1 MKFVCGYQFVL
12 IFAIGD
18 GRPLDKVQYRQ
29 SINIQKLVAM
39 IRIYCKNN
47 GVTKEFES
55 GLTLKEIYDG
65 MELDMPH
72 GVIAAKVNNVTEGLA
87 KRIYR
92 HKDVEFLD
100 ITSNDGMRMY
110 VRSLLF
116 IFMKAMNEMFPGE
129 TVRFENAISK
139 GYYCRMDRPLT
150 EDELVAVRERMLN
163 IVACDIPFERVECH
177 TAEAIEVF
185 ARIGRMDKVCLLET
199 YDRLYTSYYKLDGY
213 IDSYYNGLVPS
224 TGYIKL
230 FEIENYDDGVLLRVP
245 KRNSPTE
252 LEDKVPQ
259 EKLHGL
265 FEERL
270 QWHQKMQVETIGDFN
285 KGVRAGFGVDLVNV
299 SEVLQERRLSQIA
312 DMIHERGSRVVLI
325 AGPSSSGKTTFS
337 KRLSIQLLACGLKPY
352 AISLD
357 DYFVN
362 RTLTPRKPDGD
373 YDFESIY
380 SIDLPYFNESLTRML
395 AGEDVEL
402 PTYNFKKGER
412 EFNGNHLKLTPQ
424 MVLVIE
430 GTHAL
435 NPMLTSQV
443 ADSDKFRIYVSALTS
458 IKLDYHNY
466 ISTSDN
472 RLLRRII
479 RDAKYRGYPAQ
490 ETIMRWPDV
499 RKGEEEWI
507 FPYQENA
514 DVMFNSS
521 LFYELAVFKAQA
533 EPMLRAVPENV
544 PEYSE
549 AQRLLRFLDYIVPL
563 QDTEMPPTSLAREF
577 LGGSSFKY

>member
-1 MKFVCGYQFVL
+1 MG
-12 IFAIGD
+12 I
-18 GRPLDKVQYRQ
+18 VQALLHYNK
-29 SINIQKLVAM
+29 IMAM

-47 GVTKEFES
+47 GITKEFES

-65 MELDMPH
+65 LGLDMPY
-72 GVIAAKVNNVTEGLA
+72 GVVAAKVNNVTEGLA
-87 KRIYR
+87 MRIYR

-100 ITSNDGMRMY
+100 ITTSDGMRMY
-110 VRSLLF
+110 VRSLTF
-116 IFMKAMNEMFPGE
+116 IFMKAMNEIFPGE

-139 GYYCRMDRPLT
+139 GYYCRMDRPLAD
-150 EDELVAVRERMLN
+150 DEVDAVRERMLK
-163 IVACDIPFERVECH
+163 IVECDIQFKRIECH
-177 TAEAIEVF
+177 TADAIEVF
-185 ARIGRMDKVCLLET
+185 TRIGRKDKVRLLET
-199 YDRLYTSYYKLDGY
+199 YDHLYTSYYELDGY

-224 TGYIKL
+224 SGYVKL
-230 FEIENYDDGVLLRVP
+230 FGIEKYDDGVLLRVP
-245 KRNSPTE
+245 SKKNPLV
-252 LEDKVPQ
+252 LEDKVQ
-259 EKLHGL
+259 QDKLHAL

-270 QWHQKMQVETIGDFN
+270 QWHCKMGVETIGDFN
-285 KGVRAGFGVDLVNV
+285 KGVRAGHGVDLLNV
-299 SEVLQERRLSQIA
+299 SEALQERRLSQIA
-312 DMIHERGSRVVLI
+312 DMVRERGARVVLI

-337 KRLSIQLLACGLKPY
+337 KRLSIQLLACGLTPY

-373 YDFESIY
+373 YDFESIH
-380 SIDLPYFNESLTRML
+380 SIDLPYFNESLTRIL
-395 AGEDVEL
+395 AGEEVDI
-402 PTYNFKKGER
+402 PTYNFKSGER
-412 EFNGNHLKLTPQ
+412 EFNGKRLKLSPH

-435 NPMLTSQV
+435 NPMLTSQI
-443 ADSDKFRIYVSALTS
+443 ADSEKFRIYVSALTS

-521 LFYELAVFKAQA
+521 LFYELAVFKQQA
-533 EPMLRAVPENV
+533 EAMLRAVPENV

-563 QDTEMPPTSLAREF
+563 QEKEMPPTSLAREF
-577 LGGSSFKY
+577 LGGSSFQY

>member
-1 MKFVCGYQFVL
+1 MLAKANLFLSSQK
-12 IFAIGD
+12 
-18 GRPLDKVQYRQ
+18 RNPLFCRCKAGFL
-29 SINIQKLVAM
+29 SNGQKLMAM
-39 IRIYCKNN
+39 IRIYCRNN

-55 GLTLKEIYDG
+55 GLSLKEIYDG
-65 MELDMPH
+65 LGLDMPY
-72 GVIAAKVNNVTEGLA
+72 GVIAARVNNVTHSLA

-92 HKDVEFLD
+92 HKDVEFID

-110 VRSLLF
+110 VRSLTF
-116 IFMKAMNEMFPGE
+116 IFMKAMNEAFPGE

-139 GYYCRMDRPLT
+139 GYYCRMDRPIT
-150 EDELVAVRERMLN
+150 PDELSAVRERMRN
-163 IVACDIPFERVECH
+163 IIACDIPFKRVECH
-177 TAEAIEVF
+177 TQDAIELF
-185 ARIGRMDKVCLLET
+185 SSIGRMDKVRLLET
-199 YDRLYTSYYKLDGY
+199 YDKLYTSYYELDGY

-224 TGYIKL
+224 TGYIGL
-230 FEIENYDDGVLLRVP
+230 FEVEIYDDGVLLRVP
-245 KRNSPTE
+245 NRNKPTE

-259 EKLHGL
+259 EKLHEL

-270 QWHQKMQVETIGDFN
+270 QWHQKMGVETIGDFN
-285 KGVRAGFGVDLVNV
+285 LGVRAGFGVELVNV
-299 SEVLQERRLSQIA
+299 SEALQERRLSQIA

-373 YDFESIY
+373 YDFESIH
-380 SIDLPYFNESLTRML
+380 SIDLPFFNESLTRML
-395 AGEDVEL
+395 AGEEVDL
-402 PTYNFKKGER
+402 PTYNFKSGER
-412 EFNGNHLKLTPQ
+412 EFNGKHLKLTPN

-435 NPMLTSQV
+435 NPMLTSQI
-443 ADSDKFRIYVSALTS
+443 SESEKFRIYVSALTS
-458 IKLDYHNY
+458 IKLDNHNY

-479 RDAKYRGYPAQ
+479 RDAKYRGYSAQ
-490 ETIMRWPDV
+490 ETIMRWPSV
-499 RKGEEEWI
+499 RQGEEEWI

-533 EPMLRAVPENV
+533 EPMLRAVPENL

-563 QDTEMPPTSLAREF
+563 QDKELPPTSLAREF

>member
-1 MKFVCGYQFVL
+1 
-12 IFAIGD
+12 
-18 GRPLDKVQYRQ
+18 
-29 SINIQKLVAM
+29 M
-39 IRIYCKNN
+39 IRIYCRNN
-47 GVTKEFES
+47 GITKEFES
-55 GLTLKEIYDG
+55 GLTLKEIYDRLS
-65 MELDMPH
+65 LDMPH
-72 GVIAAKVNNVTEGLA
+72 GVVAAKVNNVTEGLA

-110 VRSLLF
+110 VRSLMF
-116 IFMKAMNEMFPGE
+116 IFMKAMNEFFPGE
-129 TVRFENAISK
+129 IVRFENAISK
-139 GYYCRMDRPLT
+139 GYYCRINRPLT
-150 EDELVAVRERMLN
+150 NAELNAVKQRMLS
-163 IVACDIPFERVECH
+163 IIACDLPFKRVECH
-177 TAEAIEVF
+177 TADAIEVF
-185 ARIGRMDKVCLLET
+185 AGIGRTDKVRLLET
-199 YDRLYTSYYKLDGY
+199 YDRLYTSYYELDGY
-213 IDSYYNGLVPS
+213 IDSFYNGLVPS
-224 TGYIKL
+224 TGYITL

-245 KRNSPTE
+245 ARNNPRQ

-259 EKLHGL
+259 EKLHEL

-270 QWHQKMQVETIGDFN
+270 QWHQKMGVETIGDFN
-285 KGVRAGFGVDLVNV
+285 KAVRAGYGVELMNV

-312 DMIHERGSRVVLI
+312 DMIHRRGSRVVLI

-337 KRLSIQLLACGLKPY
+337 KRLSLQLLACGLRPY

-362 RTLTPRKPDGD
+362 RTHTPRKPDGD

-395 AGEDVEL
+395 AGEEVEL

-412 EFNGNHLKLTPQ
+412 EFNGNRLKLTPQ

-430 GTHAL
+430 GTHGL

-443 ADSDKFRIYVSALTS
+443 PDQDKFRIYVSALTS

-479 RDAKYRGYPAQ
+479 RDAKYRGYPAR

-499 RKGEEEWI
+499 RQGEEEWI

>member
-1 MKFVCGYQFVL
+1 
-12 IFAIGD
+12 
-18 GRPLDKVQYRQ
+18 
-29 SINIQKLVAM
+29 M

-47 GVTKEFES
+47 GVTKEFDS

-65 MELDMPH
+65 LGLEMPY
-72 GVIAAKVNNVTEGLA
+72 GVIAARVNNVTVGLA
-87 KRIYR
+87 KCLYR
-92 HKDVEFLD
+92 NKDIEFLD
-100 ITSNDGMRMY
+100 ITSNDGLRMY

-116 IFMKAMNEMFPGE
+116 IFMKAMNEAFPGE

-139 GYYCRMDRPLT
+139 GYYCRMARPLT
-150 EDELVAVRERMLN
+150 DEELEVVRQRMHN
-163 IVACDIPFERVECH
+163 IVDCDIPFKRVECH
-177 TAEAIEVF
+177 TQDAIELF
-185 ARIGRMDKVCLLET
+185 TRMGRTDKVSLLET
-199 YDRLYTSYYKLDGY
+199 YDRLYTSYYELDGY

-230 FEIENYDDGVLLRVP
+230 FEIENYDEGVLLRVP
-245 KRNSPTE
+245 NKERPTE

-259 EKLHGL
+259 DKLHEL

-312 DMIHERGSRVVLI
+312 DMIQERRSRVVLI

-362 RTLTPRKPDGD
+362 RTQTPRKADGD

-380 SIDLPYFNESLTRML
+380 SIDLPFFNDSLNRML
-395 AGEDVEL
+395 AGEEVEL
-402 PTYNFKKGER
+402 PTYNFKSGER
-412 EFNGNHLKLTPQ
+412 EFNGKRLKLTPQ

-430 GTHAL
+430 GTHGL
-435 NPMLTSQV
+435 NPMLTSQIP
-443 ADSDKFRIYVSALTS
+443 DSEKFRIYVSALTS

-533 EPMLRAVPENV
+533 EPMLRAVPENI

-549 AQRLLRFLDYIVPL
+549 AQRLLHFLDYIVPL
-563 QDTEMPPTSLAREF
+563 QEKEMPLTSLAREF

>member
-1 MKFVCGYQFVL
+1 M
-12 IFAIGD
+12 
-18 GRPLDKVQYRQ
+18 
-29 SINIQKLVAM
+29 AM

-47 GVTKEFES
+47 GVTKEFEG

-65 MELDMPH
+65 MGLDMPH

-87 KRIYR
+87 KRVYR

-139 GYYCRMDRPLT
+139 GYYCRMYRPLT
-150 EDELVAVRERMLN
+150 DDELVAVRERMLN

-177 TAEAIEVF
+177 TSEAIEVF

-199 YDRLYTSYYKLDGY
+199 YDHLYTSYYKLDGY

-245 KRNSPTE
+245 KKNSPTE

>member
-1 MKFVCGYQFVL
+1 MFLSSQMQRATKKHRL
-12 IFAIGD
+12 
-18 GRPLDKVQYRQ
+18 
-29 SINIQKLVAM
+29 M
-39 IRIYCKNN
+39 IRIYCRNN
-47 GVTKEFES
+47 GITKEFES
-55 GLTLKEIYDG
+55 GLTLKEIYDRLS
-65 MELDMPH
+65 LDMPH
-72 GVIAAKVNNVTEGLA
+72 GVVAAKVNNVTEGLA

-110 VRSLLF
+110 VRSLMF
-116 IFMKAMNEMFPGE
+116 IFMKAMNEFFPGE
-129 TVRFENAISK
+129 IVRFENAISK
-139 GYYCRMDRPLT
+139 GYYCRINRPLT
-150 EDELVAVRERMLN
+150 TAELNAVKQRMLS
-163 IVACDIPFERVECH
+163 IIACDLPFKRVECH
-177 TAEAIEVF
+177 TADAIEVF
-185 ARIGRMDKVCLLET
+185 AGIGRTDKVRLLET
-199 YDRLYTSYYKLDGY
+199 YDRLYTSYYELDGY
-213 IDSYYNGLVPS
+213 IDSFYNGLVPS
-224 TGYIKL
+224 TGYITL

-245 KRNSPTE
+245 ARNNPRQ

-259 EKLHGL
+259 EKLHEL

-270 QWHQKMQVETIGDFN
+270 QWHQKMGVETIGDFN
-285 KGVRAGFGVDLVNV
+285 KAVRAGYGVELMNV

-312 DMIHERGSRVVLI
+312 DMIHRRGSRVVLI

-337 KRLSIQLLACGLKPY
+337 KRLSLQLLACGLRPY

-362 RTLTPRKPDGD
+362 RTHTPRKPDGD

-395 AGEDVEL
+395 AGEEVEL

-412 EFNGNHLKLTPQ
+412 EFNGNRLKLTPQ

-430 GTHAL
+430 GTHGL

-443 ADSDKFRIYVSALTS
+443 PDQDKFRIYVSALTS

-479 RDAKYRGYPAQ
+479 RDAKYRGYPAR

-499 RKGEEEWI
+499 RQGEEEWI

>member
-1 MKFVCGYQFVL
+1 
-12 IFAIGD
+12 
-18 GRPLDKVQYRQ
+18 
-29 SINIQKLVAM
+29 M

-47 GVTKEFES
+47 GITKEFES

-65 MELDMPH
+65 LELDMPY
-72 GVIAAKVNNVTEGLA
+72 GVVAAKVNNVTEGLA
-87 KRIYR
+87 MRIYR

-100 ITSNDGMRMY
+100 ITTSDGMRMY
-110 VRSLLF
+110 VRSLTF
-116 IFMKAMNEMFPGE
+116 IFMKAMNEIFPGE

-150 EDELVAVRERMLN
+150 DDEVDAVRERMLK
-163 IVACDIPFERVECH
+163 IVGCDIPFKRIECH
-177 TAEAIEVF
+177 TEDAIEVF
-185 ARIGRMDKVCLLET
+185 TRIGRMDKVRLLET
-199 YDRLYTSYYKLDGY
+199 YDHLYTSYYELDGY

-224 TGYIKL
+224 SGYVKL
-230 FEIENYDDGVLLRVP
+230 FGIEKYDDGVLLRVP
-245 KRNSPTE
+245 SKKNPLV
-252 LEDKVPQ
+252 LEGKVQ
-259 EKLHGL
+259 QDKLHAL

-270 QWHQKMQVETIGDFN
+270 QWHCKMGVETIGDFN
-285 KGVRAGFGVDLVNV
+285 KGVRAGHGVDLLNV
-299 SEVLQERRLSQIA
+299 SEALQERRLSQIA
-312 DMIHERGSRVVLI
+312 DMIRGRGARVVLI

-337 KRLSIQLLACGLKPY
+337 KRLSIQLLACGLTPY

-373 YDFESIY
+373 YDFESIH
-380 SIDLPYFNESLTRML
+380 SIDLPYFSDSLTRIL
-395 AGEDVEL
+395 AGEEVDI
-402 PTYNFKKGER
+402 PTYNFKSGER
-412 EFNGNHLKLTPQ
+412 EFNGKRLKLSPH

-443 ADSDKFRIYVSALTS
+443 SDNEKFRIYVSALTS

-521 LFYELAVFKAQA
+521 LFYELAVFKQQA
-533 EPMLRAVPENV
+533 EAMLRAVPENV
-544 PEYSE
+544 PEFSE

-563 QDTEMPPTSLAREF
+563 QEKEMPPTSLAREF
-577 LGGSSFKY
+577 LGGSSFQY

>member
-1 MKFVCGYQFVL
+1 
-12 IFAIGD
+12 
-18 GRPLDKVQYRQ
+18 
-29 SINIQKLVAM
+29 M
-39 IRIYCKNN
+39 IRVFCKNN
-47 GVTKEFES
+47 GVTKEFHS
-55 GLTLKEIYDG
+55 GVSLREVYDALD
-65 MELDMPH
+65 LDMPY
-72 GVIAAKVNNVTEGLA
+72 GAIAARVNNVTRGLA
-87 KRIYR
+87 LKLYR
-92 HKDVEFLD
+92 HKDVEFIDLRTD
-100 ITSNDGMRMY
+100 DGMRMY
-110 VRSLLF
+110 VRSLTF
-116 IFMKAMNEMFPGE
+116 IFMKAMNELFPGE

-139 GYYCRMDRPLT
+139 GYYCRMDIPVSEEQVGL
-150 EDELVAVRERMLN
+150 VREKMRLIIN
-163 IVACDIPFERVECH
+163 SDIPFKRVECH
-177 TAEAIEVF
+177 TSEAIEIF
-185 ARIGRMDKVCLLET
+185 ERIGRVDKVRLLET
-199 YDRLYTSYYKLDGY
+199 YGRLYTSYYELDGY
-213 IDSYYNGLVPS
+213 VDSYYNGLVPS
-224 TGYIKL
+224 TGYITL
-230 FEIENYDDGVLLRVP
+230 FEIEKYDDGILLRIP
-245 KRNSPTE
+245 NRERPSE

-259 EKLHGL
+259 EKLHEL

-270 QWHQKMQVETIGDFN
+270 QWHQKMGVETIGDFN
-285 KGVRAGFGVDLVNV
+285 KAVHAGLGIDLVNV
-299 SEVLQERRLSQIA
+299 SEVLQERRLSKIA
-312 DMIHERGSRVVLI
+312 DEIHQRNAKVVLI

-337 KRLSIQLLACGLKPY
+337 KRLSIQLLACGLQPY

-373 YDFESIY
+373 YDFESIH
-380 SIDLPYFNESLTRML
+380 SIDLPFFNESLSRML
-395 AGEDVEL
+395 AGEEVDV
-402 PTYNFKKGER
+402 PTYNFKTGER
-412 EFNGNHLKLTPQ
+412 EFNGKRLKLMPQ

-472 RLLRRII
+472 RLLRRLI
-479 RDAKYRGYPAQ
+479 RDAKYRGYSAQ

-499 RKGEEEWI
+499 RRGEEKWI

-521 LFYELAVFKAQA
+521 LFYELAVFKSQA
-533 EPMLRAVPENV
+533 EPMLRAVPENCT
-544 PEYSE
+544 EYSE

-563 QDTEMPPTSLAREF
+563 QDKELPPTSLAREF

>member
-1 MKFVCGYQFVL
+1 MCVWNILFVYLRYQ
-12 IFAIGD
+12 
-18 GRPLDKVQYRQ
+18 Q
-29 SINIQKLVAM
+29 NKLVM
-39 IRIYCKNN
+39 IRVFCKNN
-47 GVTKEFES
+47 GVTREFHS
-55 GLTLKEIYDG
+55 GVTLREVYDVL
-65 MELDMPH
+65 ELDMPY
-72 GVIAAKVNNVTEGLA
+72 GVIAARVNNVTRGLA
-87 KRIYR
+87 LRLYR
-92 HKDVEFLD
+92 HKDVEFIDLRSD
-100 ITSNDGMRMY
+100 DGMRMY
-110 VRSLLF
+110 VRSLTF
-116 IFMKAMNEMFPGE
+116 IFMKAMNEIFPGE

-139 GYYCRMDRPLT
+139 GYYCRMDTPMSDGEVGL
-150 EDELVAVRERMLN
+150 VREKMRL
-163 IVACDIPFERVECH
+163 IVNSDIPFKRVECH
-177 TAEAIEVF
+177 TAEAIEIF
-185 ARIGRMDKVCLLET
+185 ERMGRIDKVRLLET
-199 YDRLYTSYYKLDGY
+199 YGRLYTSYYELDGY
-213 IDSYYNGLVPS
+213 VDSYYNGLVPS
-224 TGYIKL
+224 TGYIGL
-230 FEIENYDDGVLLRVP
+230 FEIEKYDDGVLLRIP
-245 KRNSPTE
+245 NKERPTE

-259 EKLHGL
+259 EKLHDL

-270 QWHQKMQVETIGDFN
+270 QWHQKMGVETIGDFN
-285 KGVRAGFGVDLVNV
+285 KAVRAGFGTDLVNV
-299 SEVLQERRLSQIA
+299 SEVLQERRLSKIA
-312 DMIHERGSRVVLI
+312 DEIHQRGAKVVLI

-337 KRLSIQLLACGLKPY
+337 KRLSVQLLACGLQPY

-362 RTLTPRKPDGD
+362 RTQTPRKPDGD

-380 SIDLPYFNESLTRML
+380 SIDLPFFNESLSRML
-395 AGEDVEL
+395 GGEEVDV
-402 PTYNFKKGER
+402 PTYNFKTGER
-412 EFNGNHLKLTPQ
+412 EFNGKRLKLTPQ

-472 RLLRRII
+472 RLLRRMI
-479 RDAKYRGYPAQ
+479 RDAKYRGYSAQ

-499 RKGEEEWI
+499 RRGEEKWI

-521 LFYELAVFKAQA
+521 LFYELAVFKSQA
-533 EPMLRAVPENV
+533 EPMLRAVPENSA
-544 PEYSE
+544 EYSE

-563 QDTEMPPTSLAREF
+563 QDKELPPTSLAREF

>member
-1 MKFVCGYQFVL
+1 
-12 IFAIGD
+12 
-18 GRPLDKVQYRQ
+18 
-29 SINIQKLVAM
+29 M

-55 GLTLKEIYDG
+55 GLSLKEIYDALS
-65 MELDMPH
+65 LDMPH

-87 KRIYR
+87 LRLYR
-92 HKDVEFLD
+92 NKDVEFID
-100 ITSNDGMRMY
+100 MTSDDGMRMY
-110 VRSLLF
+110 VRSLTF

-139 GYYCRMDRPLT
+139 GYYCRMEQPIS
-150 EDELVAVRERMLN
+150 EEQIAAVRERMKS
-163 IVACDIPFERVECH
+163 IVAGDIPFKRVECH
-177 TAEAIEVF
+177 TEDAIEVF
-185 ARIGRMDKVCLLET
+185 RSIGRADKVRLLET
-199 YDRLYTSYYKLDGY
+199 YDRLYTSYYELDGY
-213 IDSYYNGLVPS
+213 VDSYYNGLVPS

-230 FEIENYDDGVLLRVP
+230 FEIEKFADGVLLRVP
-245 KRNSPTE
+245 NKERPCE

-259 EKLHGL
+259 EKLQDL

-270 QWHQKMQVETIGDFN
+270 QWHQKMGVETIGDFN
-285 KGVRAGFGVDLVNV
+285 KAVRAGYGIDLVNV
-299 SEVLQERRLSQIA
+299 SEVMQERRLSQIA
-312 DMIHERGSRVVLI
+312 DMVHASGARVVLI

-337 KRLSIQLLACGLKPY
+337 KRLSVQLLACGLKPY

-362 RTLTPRKPDGD
+362 RTHTPRKADGD

-380 SIDLPYFNESLTRML
+380 SIDLPYFNESLTRIL
-395 AGEDVEL
+395 AGEEVEL
-402 PTYNFKKGER
+402 PYYNFVKGER
-412 EFNGNHLKLTPQ
+412 EYKGNTLKLTPN

-443 ADSDKFRIYVSALTS
+443 SDKEKFRIYVSALTS

-472 RLLRRII
+472 RLLRRMI
-479 RDAKYRGYPAQ
+479 RDSKYRGYSAV
-490 ETIMRWPDV
+490 ETIRRWPDV

-533 EPMLRAVPENV
+533 GPLLRSVPENRK
-544 PEYSE
+544 EYSE

-563 QDTEMPPTSLAREF
+563 QDDELPPTSVVREF

>member
-1 MKFVCGYQFVL
+1 MG
-12 IFAIGD
+12 I
-18 GRPLDKVQYRQ
+18 VQALLHYNK
-29 SINIQKLVAM
+29 IMAM

-47 GVTKEFES
+47 GITKEFES

-65 MELDMPH
+65 LGLDMPY
-72 GVIAAKVNNVTEGLA
+72 GVVAAKVNNVTEGLA
-87 KRIYR
+87 MRIYR

-100 ITSNDGMRMY
+100 ITTSDGMRMY
-110 VRSLLF
+110 VRSLTF
-116 IFMKAMNEMFPGE
+116 IFMKAMNEIFPGE

-139 GYYCRMDRPLT
+139 GYYCRMDRPLAD
-150 EDELVAVRERMLN
+150 DEVDAVRERMLK
-163 IVACDIPFERVECH
+163 IVECDIPFKRIECH
-177 TAEAIEVF
+177 TEDAIEVF
-185 ARIGRMDKVCLLET
+185 TRIGRMDKVRLLET
-199 YDRLYTSYYKLDGY
+199 YDHLYTSYYELDGY

-224 TGYIKL
+224 SGYVKL
-230 FEIENYDDGVLLRVP
+230 FGIEKYDDGVLLRVP
-245 KRNSPTE
+245 SKKNPLV
-252 LEDKVPQ
+252 LEDKVQ
-259 EKLHGL
+259 QDKLHAL

-270 QWHQKMQVETIGDFN
+270 QWHCKMGVETIGDFN
-285 KGVRAGFGVDLVNV
+285 KGVRAGHGVDLLNV
-299 SEVLQERRLSQIA
+299 SEALQERRLSQIA
-312 DMIHERGSRVVLI
+312 DMVRERGARVVLI

-337 KRLSIQLLACGLKPY
+337 KRLSIQLLACGLTPY

-373 YDFESIY
+373 YDFESIH
-380 SIDLPYFNESLTRML
+380 SIDLPYFNESLTRIL
-395 AGEDVEL
+395 AGEEVDI
-402 PTYNFKKGER
+402 PTYNFKSGER
-412 EFNGNHLKLTPQ
+412 EFNGKRLKLSPH

-435 NPMLTSQV
+435 NPMLTSQI
-443 ADSDKFRIYVSALTS
+443 ADSEKFRIYVSALTS
-458 IKLDYHNY
+458 RNLDYHNY

-521 LFYELAVFKAQA
+521 LFYELAVFKQQA
-533 EPMLRAVPENV
+533 EAMLRAVPENV

-563 QDTEMPPTSLAREF
+563 QEKEMPPTSLAREF
-577 LGGSSFKY
+577 LGGSSFQY

>member
-1 MKFVCGYQFVL
+1 MFLSSQMQRATKKHRL
-12 IFAIGD
+12 
-18 GRPLDKVQYRQ
+18 
-29 SINIQKLVAM
+29 M
-39 IRIYCKNN
+39 IRIYCRNN
-47 GVTKEFES
+47 GITKEFES
-55 GLTLKEIYDG
+55 GLTLKEIYDRLS
-65 MELDMPH
+65 LDMPH

-100 ITSNDGMRMY
+100 ITSNDGRRMY
-110 VRSLLF
+110 VRSLMF
-116 IFMKAMNEMFPGE
+116 IFMKAMNEFFPGE
-129 TVRFENAISK
+129 IVRFENAISK
-139 GYYCRMDRPLT
+139 GYYCRINRPLT
-150 EDELVAVRERMLN
+150 TAELNAVKQRMLS
-163 IVACDIPFERVECH
+163 IIACDLPFKRVECH
-177 TAEAIEVF
+177 TADAIEVF
-185 ARIGRMDKVCLLET
+185 AGIGRTDKVRLLET
-199 YDRLYTSYYKLDGY
+199 YDRLYTSYYELDGY
-213 IDSYYNGLVPS
+213 IDSFYNGLVPS
-224 TGYIKL
+224 TGYITL

-245 KRNSPTE
+245 ARNNPRQ

-259 EKLHGL
+259 EKLHEL

-270 QWHQKMQVETIGDFN
+270 QWHQKMGVETIGDFN
-285 KGVRAGFGVDLVNV
+285 KAVRAGYGVELMNV

-312 DMIHERGSRVVLI
+312 DMIHRRGSRVVLI

-337 KRLSIQLLACGLKPY
+337 KRLSLQLLACGLRPY

-362 RTLTPRKPDGD
+362 RTHTPRKPDGD

-395 AGEDVEL
+395 AGEEVEL

-412 EFNGNHLKLTPQ
+412 EFNGNRLKLTPQ

-430 GTHAL
+430 GTHGL

-443 ADSDKFRIYVSALTS
+443 PDQDKFRIYVSALTS

-479 RDAKYRGYPAQ
+479 RDAKYRGYPAR

-499 RKGEEEWI
+499 RQGEEEWI

>member
-1 MKFVCGYQFVL
+1 M
-12 IFAIGD
+12 
-18 GRPLDKVQYRQ
+18 
-29 SINIQKLVAM
+29 AM

-47 GVTKEFES
+47 GITKEFES

-65 MELDMPH
+65 LGLDMPY
-72 GVIAAKVNNVTEGLA
+72 GVVAAKVNNVTEGLA
-87 KRIYR
+87 MRIYR
-92 HKDVEFLD
+92 HKDVKFLD
-100 ITSNDGMRMY
+100 ITSSDGMRMY
-110 VRSLLF
+110 VRSLTF
-116 IFMKAMNEMFPGE
+116 IFMKAMNEIFPGE

-139 GYYCRMDRPLT
+139 GYYCRMDRPLAD
-150 EDELVAVRERMLN
+150 DEVDAVRERMLK
-163 IVACDIPFERVECH
+163 IVECDIPFKRIECH
-177 TAEAIEVF
+177 TEDAIEVF
-185 ARIGRMDKVCLLET
+185 TRIGRMDKVRLLET
-199 YDRLYTSYYKLDGY
+199 YDHLYTSYYELDGY

-224 TGYIKL
+224 SGYVKL
-230 FEIENYDDGVLLRVP
+230 FGIEKYDDGVLLRVP
-245 KRNSPTE
+245 SKKNPLV
-252 LEDKVPQ
+252 LEDKVQ
-259 EKLHGL
+259 QDKLHAL

-270 QWHQKMQVETIGDFN
+270 QWHCKMGVETIGDFN
-285 KGVRAGFGVDLVNV
+285 KGVRAGHGVDLLNV
-299 SEVLQERRLSQIA
+299 SEALQERRLSQIA
-312 DMIHERGSRVVLI
+312 DMIRERGARIVLI

-337 KRLSIQLLACGLKPY
+337 KRLSIQLLACGLTPY

-373 YDFESIY
+373 YDFESIH
-380 SIDLPYFNESLTRML
+380 SIDLPYFNESLTRIL
-395 AGEDVEL
+395 AGEEVDI
-402 PTYNFKKGER
+402 PTYNFKSGER
-412 EFNGNHLKLTPQ
+412 EFNGKRLKLSPH

-435 NPMLTSQV
+435 NPMLTSQI
-443 ADSDKFRIYVSALTS
+443 ADSEKFRIYVSALTS

-521 LFYELAVFKAQA
+521 LFYELAVFKQQA
-533 EPMLRAVPENV
+533 EAMLRAVPENV

-563 QDTEMPPTSLAREF
+563 QEKEMPPTSLAREF
-577 LGGSSFKY
+577 LGGSSFQY

>member
-1 MKFVCGYQFVL
+1 
-12 IFAIGD
+12 
-18 GRPLDKVQYRQ
+18 
-29 SINIQKLVAM
+29 M

-47 GVTKEFES
+47 GITKEFES

-65 MELDMPH
+65 LGLDMPY
-72 GVIAAKVNNVTEGLA
+72 GVVAAKVNNVTEGLA
-87 KRIYR
+87 MRLYR

-100 ITSNDGMRMY
+100 ITTSDGMRMY
-110 VRSLLF
+110 VRSLTF
-116 IFMKAMNEMFPGE
+116 IFMKAMNEIFPGE

-139 GYYCRMDRPLT
+139 GYYCRMDRPLAD
-150 EDELVAVRERMLN
+150 DEVDAVRERMLK
-163 IVACDIPFERVECH
+163 IVECDIPFKRIECH
-177 TAEAIEVF
+177 TEDAIEVF
-185 ARIGRMDKVCLLET
+185 TRIGRMDKVRLLET
-199 YDRLYTSYYKLDGY
+199 YDHLYTSYYELDGY

-224 TGYIKL
+224 SGYVKL
-230 FEIENYDDGVLLRVP
+230 FGIEKYDDGVLLRVP
-245 KRNSPTE
+245 SKKNPLV
-252 LEDKVPQ
+252 LEDKVQ
-259 EKLHGL
+259 QDKLHAL

-270 QWHQKMQVETIGDFN
+270 QWHCKMGVETIGDFN
-285 KGVRAGFGVDLVNV
+285 KGVRAGHGVDLLNV
-299 SEVLQERRLSQIA
+299 SEALQERRLSQIA
-312 DMIHERGSRVVLI
+312 DMIRERGARVVLI

-337 KRLSIQLLACGLKPY
+337 KRLSIQLLACGLTPY

-373 YDFESIY
+373 YDFESIH
-380 SIDLPYFNESLTRML
+380 SIDLPYFNESLTRIL
-395 AGEDVEL
+395 AGEEVDI
-402 PTYNFKKGER
+402 PTYNFKSGER
-412 EFNGNHLKLTPQ
+412 EFNGKRLKLSPH

-435 NPMLTSQV
+435 NPMLTSLI
-443 ADSDKFRIYVSALTS
+443 ADSEKFRIYVSALTS

-521 LFYELAVFKAQA
+521 LFYELAVFKQQA
-533 EPMLRAVPENV
+533 EAMLRAVPENV

-563 QDTEMPPTSLAREF
+563 QEKEMPPTSLAREF
-577 LGGSSFKY
+577 LGGSSFQY

>member
-1 MKFVCGYQFVL
+1 
-12 IFAIGD
+12 
-18 GRPLDKVQYRQ
+18 
-29 SINIQKLVAM
+29 M

-65 MELDMPH
+65 FGMEMPY
-72 GVIAAKVNNVTEGLA
+72 GVIAARVNNVTVGLA
-87 KRIYR
+87 KCLYR
-92 HKDVEFLD
+92 NKDVEFLD

-116 IFMKAMNEMFPGE
+116 IFMKAMNEVFPGE

-139 GYYCRMDRPLT
+139 GYYCRMARPLT
-150 EDELVAVRERMLN
+150 DEELEVVRQRMHN
-163 IVACDIPFERVECH
+163 IVDCDIPFKRVECH
-177 TAEAIEVF
+177 TQDAIELF
-185 ARIGRMDKVCLLET
+185 TRMGRTDKVSLLET
-199 YDRLYTSYYKLDGY
+199 YDRLYTSYYELDGY

-230 FEIENYDDGVLLRVP
+230 FEIENYDEGVLLRIP
-245 KRNSPTE
+245 NKEHPTE

-259 EKLHGL
+259 EKLHEL

-312 DMIHERGSRVVLI
+312 DMIQERRSRVVLI

-362 RTLTPRKPDGD
+362 RTQTPRKADGD

-380 SIDLPYFNESLTRML
+380 SIDLPFFNDSLNRML
-395 AGEDVEL
+395 AGEEVEL
-402 PTYNFKKGER
+402 PAYNFKSGER
-412 EFNGNHLKLTPQ
+412 EFNGKRLKLTPQ

-430 GTHAL
+430 GTHGL
-435 NPMLTSQV
+435 NPMLTSQIP
-443 ADSDKFRIYVSALTS
+443 DSEKFRIYVSALTS

-533 EPMLRAVPENV
+533 EPMLRAVPENI

-549 AQRLLRFLDYIVPL
+549 AQRLLHFLDYIVPL
-563 QDTEMPPTSLAREF
+563 QEKEMPLTSLAREF

>member
-1 MKFVCGYQFVL
+1 
-12 IFAIGD
+12 
-18 GRPLDKVQYRQ
+18 
-29 SINIQKLVAM
+29 M

-47 GVTKEFES
+47 GITKEFES

-65 MELDMPH
+65 LGLDMPY
-72 GVIAAKVNNVTEGLA
+72 GVVAAKVNNVTEGLA
-87 KRIYR
+87 MRIYR
-92 HKDVEFLD
+92 HKDVKFLD
-100 ITSNDGMRMY
+100 ITSSDGMRMY
-110 VRSLLF
+110 VRSLTF
-116 IFMKAMNEMFPGE
+116 IFMKAMNEIFPGE

-139 GYYCRMDRPLT
+139 GYYCRMDRPLAD
-150 EDELVAVRERMLN
+150 DEVDAVRERMLK
-163 IVACDIPFERVECH
+163 IVECDIPFKRIECH
-177 TAEAIEVF
+177 TEDAIEVF
-185 ARIGRMDKVCLLET
+185 TRIGRMDKVRLLET
-199 YDRLYTSYYKLDGY
+199 YDHLYTSYYELDGY

-224 TGYIKL
+224 SGYVKL
-230 FEIENYDDGVLLRVP
+230 FGIEKYDDGVLLRVP
-245 KRNSPTE
+245 SKKNPLV
-252 LEDKVPQ
+252 LEDKVQ
-259 EKLHGL
+259 QDKLHAL

-270 QWHQKMQVETIGDFN
+270 QWHCKMGVETIGDFN
-285 KGVRAGFGVDLVNV
+285 KGVRAGHGVDLLNV
-299 SEVLQERRLSQIA
+299 SEALQERRLSQIA
-312 DMIHERGSRVVLI
+312 DMIRERGARIVLI

-337 KRLSIQLLACGLKPY
+337 KRLSIQLLACGLTPY

-373 YDFESIY
+373 YDFESIH
-380 SIDLPYFNESLTRML
+380 SIDLPYFNESLTRIL
-395 AGEDVEL
+395 AGEEVDI
-402 PTYNFKKGER
+402 PTYNFKSGER
-412 EFNGNHLKLTPQ
+412 EFNGKRLKLSPH

-435 NPMLTSQV
+435 NPMLTSQI
-443 ADSDKFRIYVSALTS
+443 ADSEKFRIYVSALTS

-521 LFYELAVFKAQA
+521 LFYELAVFKQQA
-533 EPMLRAVPENV
+533 EAMLRAVPENV

-563 QDTEMPPTSLAREF
+563 QEKEMPPTSLAREF
-577 LGGSSFKY
+577 LGGSSFQY

>member
-1 MKFVCGYQFVL
+1 
-12 IFAIGD
+12 
-18 GRPLDKVQYRQ
+18 
-29 SINIQKLVAM
+29 M

-47 GVTKEFES
+47 GVTKEVET
-55 GLTLKEIYDG
+55 GLTLREIYDAFG
-65 MELDMPH
+65 LEMPY
-72 GVIAAKVNNVTEGLA
+72 GVIAARVNNVTEGLA
-87 KRIYR
+87 KRLYR
-92 HKDVEFLD
+92 NKDVEFID
-100 ITSNDGMRMY
+100 VTSNDGMRMY

-116 IFMKAMNEMFPGE
+116 IFMKAMNESFPGE

-139 GYYCRMDRPLT
+139 GYYCRMERALT
-150 EDELVAVRERMLN
+150 PDELSAVRERMLN
-163 IVACDIPFERVECH
+163 IVACDLPFIRVECH
-177 TAEAIEVF
+177 TDEAIEIF
-185 ARIGRMDKVCLLET
+185 RSIGRMDKVRLLET
-199 YDRLYTSYYKLDGY
+199 YDRLYTAYYELDGY

-230 FEIENYDDGVLLRVP
+230 FEVENYDDGVLLRVP
-245 KRNSPTE
+245 SREHPSE

-259 EKLHGL
+259 EKLHEL

-270 QWHQKMQVETIGDFN
+270 QWHQKMGVETIGDFN

-312 DMIHERGSRVVLI
+312 DMVRDKGARVVLI

-337 KRLSIQLLACGLKPY
+337 KRLSIQLLACGMKPY

-362 RTLTPRKPDGD
+362 RTETPRKADGD

-380 SIDLPYFNESLTRML
+380 SIDLPFFNESLTRIL
-395 AGEDVEL
+395 AGDEIEI
-402 PTYNFKKGER
+402 PTYNFKSGER
-412 EFNGNHLKLTPQ
+412 EFNGKRLKLSPQ

-443 ADSDKFRIYVSALTS
+443 PDSEKFRIYVSALTS

-479 RDAKYRGYPAQ
+479 RDAKYRGYTAQ

-521 LFYELAVFKAQA
+521 LFYELAVFKSQA
-533 EPMLRAVPENV
+533 EPMLRAVPETA

-563 QDTEMPPTSLAREF
+563 QDDELPPTSLAREF

>member
-1 MKFVCGYQFVL
+1 MV
-12 IFAIGD
+12 
-18 GRPLDKVQYRQ
+18 
-29 SINIQKLVAM
+29 
-39 IRIYCKNN
+39 RIYCRNN
-47 GVTKEFES
+47 GVTKEFPCGVS
-55 GLTLKEIYDG
+55 LKEIYDG
-65 MELDMPH
+65 LGLDMPY
-72 GVIAAKVNNVTEGLA
+72 GVIAARVNNVTEGLGL
-87 KRIYR
+87 RLYR
-92 HKDVEFLD
+92 HKDVEFID
-100 ITSNDGMRMY
+100 VTSDDGMRMY
-110 VRSLLF
+110 VRSLTF
-116 IFMKAMNEMFPGE
+116 IFMKAMNELFPGE

-139 GYYCRMDRPLT
+139 GYYCRMDKPLS
-150 EDELVAVRERMLN
+150 EEQVAWVREKMQR
-163 IVACDIPFERVECH
+163 IIDCDIPFERVECH
-177 TAEAIEVF
+177 TDEAIEVF
-185 ARIGRMDKVCLLET
+185 ERMGRVDKVRLLET
-199 YDRLYTSYYKLDGY
+199 YDHLYTSYYELDGY
-213 IDSYYNGLVPS
+213 VDSYYNGLVPS

-230 FEIENYDDGVLLRVP
+230 FEIEKYDDGVLLRVP
-245 KRNSPTE
+245 NKERPSE

-259 EKLHGL
+259 EKLHEL

-270 QWHQKMQVETIGDFN
+270 QWHQKMGVVTIGDFN
-285 KGVRAGFGVDLVNV
+285 KAVRAGFGTDLVNI
-299 SEVLQERRLSQIA
+299 SEVLQERRLSKIA
-312 DMIHERGSRVVLI
+312 DEIAQRGARVVLI

-373 YDFESIY
+373 YDFESIH
-380 SIDLPYFNESLTRML
+380 SIDLPFFNDSLERML
-395 AGEDVEL
+395 KGEEVDI
-402 PTYNFKKGER
+402 PTYNFKTGER
-412 EFNGNHLKLTPQ
+412 EFNGKRLKLTPQ

-435 NPMLTSQV
+435 NPMLTSQIS
-443 ADSDKFRIYVSALTS
+443 DSDKFRIYVSALTS

-499 RKGEEEWI
+499 RRGEEKWI

-549 AQRLLRFLDYIVPL
+549 AQRLLRFLDYIAPL
-563 QDTEMPPTSLAREF
+563 QDKELPPTSLAREF